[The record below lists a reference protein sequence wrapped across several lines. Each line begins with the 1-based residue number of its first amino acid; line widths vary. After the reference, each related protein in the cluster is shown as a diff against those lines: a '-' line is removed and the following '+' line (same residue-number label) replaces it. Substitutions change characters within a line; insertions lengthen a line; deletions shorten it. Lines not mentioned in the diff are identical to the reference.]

1 MSVFLQPI
9 YTQTVGAGG
18 TTVVTFNNIPQG
30 FTDLVIQSSAR
41 IVGSGS
47 TSMYMLFNN
56 DSSASYGQTRIGGDA
71 SSVFVDHDNFNQAI
85 TYLNIPSA
93 SNTANVFSNSEMRIN
108 DYSDG
113 NFKSYFLDSVT
124 ENNSNT
130 ATNLYQMGIA
140 GSYIKT
146 DPITSIS
153 IRELSGGT
161 FAQYSTFT
169 IYGVSNLFDSTIPT
183 AVTIG
188 AATDDGTGQGANV
201 AFTPISNTDVNYYT
215 VTSSP
220 SSITAR
226 GTVSPI
232 NVSGLVSGTSYTFT
246 VTATNSLGTSAAST
260 PSNSVT
266 PAGAYESIATVS
278 LSGSTSTVQFLS
290 IPQGYQHLQIR
301 GIVRNTGATTEAMQ
315 GIQFN
320 GDTGSNYN
328 LAYAYGNGSSVTGSP
343 SANTTFIYGGEGN
356 GSGTTANVFAT
367 QVTDITDYSNPN
379 KFKAVRTMTGFDTN
393 STGFVFYN
401 SGTWRN
407 NTAISSITIN
417 CGQGNYAQ
425 YSQISLYGMK

>member
-1 MSVFLQPI
+1 VSVFLQPI
-9 YTQTVGAGG
+9 YTQTVGSGG
-18 TTVVTFNNIPQG
+18 TTAVTFNNIPQG

-47 TSMYMLFNN
+47 MSMYMIFNSDTSN
-56 DSSASYGQTRIGGDA
+56 SYGQTRIGGDA
-71 SSVFVDHDNFNQAI
+71 AGVFADHDNFTQAI

-146 DPITSIS
+146 DPITSIQ
-153 IRELSGGT
+153 IRELTGGT

-169 IYGVSNLFDSTIPT
+169 IYGVSNLFDSVIPG

-188 AATDDGTGQGANV
+188 TATDDGTGQGANV
-201 AFTPISNTDVNYYT
+201 SFTPVSNTDVNYYT

-220 SSITAR
+220 SGITAR

-232 NVSGLVSGTSYTFT
+232 NISGLVSNTAYTFT

-260 PSNSVT
+260 SSNSVT
-266 PAGAYESIATVS
+266 PAGAFESIATAAFT
-278 LSGSTSTVQFLS
+278 GSTSIVNFTS

-301 GIVRNTGATTEAMQ
+301 GIARNSGAATEALGYITMNGDSANNYNVSYSYTSGSGLTGAAVANTG
-315 GIQFN
+315 
-320 GDTGSNYN
+320 
-328 LAYAYGNGSSVTGSP
+328 L
-343 SANTTFIYGGEGN
+343 IYSGEGN

-367 QVTDITDYSNPN
+367 QITDITDYSNPN
-379 KFKAVRTMTGFDTN
+379 KFKATRTLTGFDTN
-393 STGFVFYN
+393 STGFLFIIM
-401 SGTWRN
+401 GQWRN
-407 NTAISSITIN
+407 NAPVTSLQVN

-425 YSQISLYGMK
+425 YSHIALYGMK